1 MVSHRI
7 CMVLEINRDF
17 QWFIMCAELIS
28 NLILCRQ
35 TFLAVCLHKWNLC
48 LLELGC
54 WNISP
59 TLAVVFDVNQNL
71 AQIVFFLVRCKQPAA
86 VVCGPVVVLRTCSS
100 CRSYRI
106 WGIVYCHNSSSRLT
120 EHSKCGLVWNN
131 SHKNAFFTS
140 LWVGWRFV
148 SHRWGV
154 LIRSYLKSLLTT
166 ILQSS
171 KILFSAHLI
180 TTWPWNKFGP
190 PAPCVLSPTGP
201 SQIDLL
207 IPVIYPEQLWSVPQ
221 ATIPLW
227 FNISNLKKRG
237 KNVRLIWLTAA
248 VEPRRLWLLPPRV
261 SSLLLSGRRKDEWGD
276 MFVWWKGFVL
286 CSRSNRLWQVMF
298 ISLKPVVTADMLDY
312 SVCVFLCI
320 SLAVCLSH
328 LALEWR
334 ARRCSCSVVP
344 YGIHLFL
351 TECCFPVRCD
361 GFQRRGVLW
370 HPLLLQ
376 TTSLK
381 TKKF

>member
-7 CMVLEINRDF
+7 CMVFEINRDF

-106 WGIVYCHNSSSRLT
+106 RGIVYCHNSSSRLT

-227 FNISNLKKRG
+227 FNISNLKKKRE
-237 KNVRLIWLTAA
+237 KCPSHLTDCCCGTKETLA
-248 VEPRRLWLLPPRV
+248 PP
-261 SSLLLSGRRKDEWGD
+261 SSCLLSSPLWEEKGWMRRHVRVMKRLRSLFRIKPTVAGD
-276 MFVWWKGFVL
+276 VYFTEARCHCWHAWLQRL
-286 CSRSNRLWQVMF
+286 CVPLYFSC
-298 ISLKPVVTADMLDY
+298 
-312 SVCVFLCI
+312 CVFI
-320 SLAVCLSH
+320 
-328 LALEWR
+328 
-334 ARRCSCSVVP
+334 
-344 YGIHLFL
+344 
-351 TECCFPVRCD
+351 
-361 GFQRRGVLW
+361 
-370 HPLLLQ
+370 
-376 TTSLK
+376 TSGSWMKSPTL
-381 TKKF
+381 